1 MCLQAILSDSSVIF
15 KLESLLWQQAFVLN
29 FLYRIIGNELNP
41 TGFLHNTNT
50 RPKYILI
57 S

>member
-1 MCLQAILSDSSVIF
+1 M
-15 KLESLLWQQAFVLN
+15 LESLLRRQAFVLN

-41 TGFLHNTNT
+41 TGFLHNINT